1 MSVAQLSDESFN
13 CANVEGFTPLHYAA
27 GEGNLNITKY
37 LVEACGCDP
46 EFPDNL
52 GLTPGFCSVLQG
64 RKEVSEYLLQVWSLI
79 SAFYVHCAC
88 EESFVRA
95 NSHHMAPNPAR
106 LSSAN
111 AVRICMYV

>member
-64 RKEVSEYLLQVWSLI
+64 RKEVSEYLLQVCTLV
-79 SAFYVHCAC
+79 F
-88 EESFVRA
+88 
-95 NSHHMAPNPAR
+95 R
-106 LSSAN
+106 LSSA
-111 AVRICMYV
+111 RF